1 MNRKNLIGA
10 KNDDDDEK
18 VKKLEFIMEILPIYL
33 KNKHLNIRE
42 LLEERNWPEP
52 NSININDELK
62 LKALKYINE
71 VSGSK
76 FSFNGVGTQII
87 KMSELFILWVLWVIK
102 IFLFILFLKL
112 FCISFIFFLFVSYP
126 IIE

>member
-1 MNRKNLIGA
+1 MLSKIIKIFLLLLVIFLIA
-10 KNDDDDEK
+10 
-18 VKKLEFIMEILPIYL
+18 F
-33 KNKHLNIRE
+33 
-42 LLEERNWPEP
+42 
-52 NSININDELK
+52 S
-62 LKALKYINE
+62 INE

-102 IFLFILFLKL
+102 IFLFVLFLKL